1 VHLPRRMNLFR
12 RRKKIAATE
21 LAQVLAQQI
30 AHPSKEVQR
39 SFRVAAQKMQP
50 RAKKDV
56 RTITR
61 ELFYLR
67 AYMLDSVT
75 HQALQSEAGR
85 CCRRHLRALL
95 EAEPIFWNDFSLRAK
110 AYDTAIARQEP
121 GARPDL
127 VIMAI
132 FQELLGNPDPDT
144 LLLGLRAWDQFAG
157 TTAELR
163 KYLRSLRIEG
173 DAQR

>member
-1 VHLPRRMNLFR
+1 MGLFR
-12 RRKKIAATE
+12 RRKKITAIE

-30 AHPSKEVQR
+30 AHPSEEVQR

-67 AYMLDSVT
+67 AYMLDSAARN
-75 HQALQSEAGR
+75 ALQSEAGR
-85 CCRRHLRALL
+85 SCQRDLQALL
-95 EAEPIFWNDFSLRAK
+95 EAEPVFWREFSLRAE
-110 AYDTAIARQEP
+110 AYDTAVARQEP
-121 GARPDL
+121 GAKPDL

-144 LLLGLRAWDQFAG
+144 LLLGLRAWKQFVG
-157 TTAELR
+157 TTLELR
-163 KYLRSLRIEG
+163 KYLRSLRVVGETPC
-173 DAQR
+173 